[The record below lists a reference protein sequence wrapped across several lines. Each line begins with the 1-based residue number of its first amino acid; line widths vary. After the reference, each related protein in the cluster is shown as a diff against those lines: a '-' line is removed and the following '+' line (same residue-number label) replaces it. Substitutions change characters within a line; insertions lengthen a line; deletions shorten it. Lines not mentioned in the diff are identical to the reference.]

1 MTNDAANFS
10 CVGHDDRD
18 DDHDDD
24 DGMDHG
30 RDGH

>member
-1 MTNDAANFS
+1 MTNDARNFV

-30 RDGH
+30 RDGR